1 MRRKLIALAGLLA
14 PLAAG
19 MSQERRI
26 EYAVKIVCGTPD
38 RAALASGAYYT
49 AINIH
54 NPGSETVQ
62 FRQKLALTREGQQ
75 PGPIS
80 DFWDGALKPDQ
91 ALEIDCNDMIRR
103 APLRTR
109 FLKGF
114 AVIQSPSDLDIV
126 AVYTAA
132 ASPRGTVV
140 DLEIERVLGRRGSS
154 GGACDLPDLVVDSIL
169 RPTFVSPGTR
179 IEAVIRN
186 LGPGFAAA
194 SDARLIDPSTF
205 QSGTTPY
212 SSTAAT
218 PALAAGAS
226 ATVVFTLP
234 YWVFNPDASM
244 EVTAD
249 YKGAVRE
256 CREDNNMKAYQ
267 AIG

>member
-1 MRRKLIALAGLLA
+1 MRRKLIALAGLLLA
-14 PLAAG
+14 PVSNG

-26 EYAVKIVCGTPD
+26 EYAVKIVCGIPD
-38 RAALASGAYYT
+38 RPALAEGAYFT

-54 NPGSETVQ
+54 NPGSETVR
-62 FRQKLALTREGQQ
+62 FRQKLALTRPNQE
-75 PGPIS
+75 PGSIS
-80 DFWDGALKPDQ
+80 AFWDGTLRPDQ
-91 ALEIDCNDMIRR
+91 ALEIDCNDMFRR
-103 APLRTR
+103 AQVRTR

-114 AVIQSPSDLDIV
+114 AVIQSQADLDVV

-132 ASPRGTVV
+132 ASPRGAVV

-154 GGACDLPDLVVDSIL
+154 GGCELPDLIVESIL

-186 LGPGFAAA
+186 LGPGAAAA
-194 SDARLIDPSTF
+194 STARLIDPSTF

-218 PALAAGAS
+218 PALAPGAS

-234 YWVFNPDASM
+234 YWVFNPDASL

-249 YKGAVRE
+249 YKGEVPE